1 MGQDIVR
8 FIAFDLE
15 THLIQPGQICPRL
28 VCMSWVVRDD
38 SPAGTCDVYTAP
50 DCEETGG
57 NGLERGLCLR
67 DRALQLIALW
77 ISSDDVC
84 LVGHNL
90 WFDLGVLVA
99 EAPELMPLIFA
110 KLDKGLIRDTQVRQQ
125 LLDIATGEMK
135 FHEDED
141 EDSEEMKKT
150 SYHLSDLAYR
160 LLKKWL
166 KKKDTWRLRYALLD
180 GVPLNE
186 WPEDAK
192 KYAID
197 DSVTTLEIYE
207 KQDEIAGVGDTCTE
221 IPNAVPQHQAAW
233 ALHLMS
239 VWGVRTDGEAVAK
252 LKADLE
258 KDFAAAMEALRPTG
272 LLKFSP
278 ARHFKSG
285 VRKGQIKEAKVSKIM
300 KAIKTRIL
308 IAFKAPQLVLLLEH
322 KKLTEVDLGLLKEAE
337 IPLSDAGLNISTSK
351 KTLVDSGDEDLKALA
366 EAGTLGKL
374 LNTYVPVLEMG
385 TRVPITARYNVLVE
399 TGRASCSKPN
409 LMNPPRAG
417 GVRPCFVPRPGW
429 VFSFADFDTAELRSL
444 AQTCLDVFGESAMA
458 DALRAGQDLHLALA
472 ADMAGL
478 SYEEA
483 KKLYKAGDKKMKEDR
498 QFCKIPN
505 FGLPGGLGAA
515 TFVAFAEGYG
525 TKITEDQARE
535 TIDAWHKRWPEMRP
549 YFNWVS
555 ELNDS
560 GEPIIQMVSGR
571 VRGGAGYCAIANG
584 FFQAR
589 TADGAKSALYQVVF
603 ECYAVP
609 TSPLFGC
616 RPWLFMHDEVGL
628 EIPRKWIGAKRASE
642 ASARQ
647 AEVMISAMAKFVPD
661 IPTLCSPY
669 MARRWYKGAE
679 AVRVNGVLVPS
690 KPVETIG
697 ADGKEKIKWV
707 ADLDEVDAAEGLAA

>member
-1 MGQDIVR
+1 MSYVERTTKVIETFSAVR
-8 FIAFDLE
+8 ED
-15 THLIQPGQICPRL
+15 
-28 VCMSWVVRDD
+28 VVIDGM
-38 SPAGTCDVYTAP
+38 A
-50 DCEETGG
+50 
-57 NGLERGLCLR
+57 RGLCTR
-67 DRALQLIALW
+67 ECALTLLHAWIEDDEVILI
-77 ISSDDVC
+77 
-84 LVGHNL
+84 GHNI
-90 WFDLGVLVA
+90 WFDLGVAVA
-99 EAPELMPLIFA
+99 EEPDLMPLIFA
-110 KLDKGLIRDTQVRQQ
+110 KLDKGLIRDTQLRQQ
-125 LLDIATGEMK
+125 LLDVATGEMK

-141 EDSEEMKKT
+141 TGDIIKS

-186 WPEDAK
+186 WPEEAK
-192 KYAID
+192 RYAID
-197 DSVTTLEIYE
+197 DSVTALEVYE

-221 IPNAVPQHQAAW
+221 IPNAIPQHQAAW

-258 KDFAAAMEALRPTG
+258 RDFGSAMEALRPTG
-272 LLKFSP
+272 LLKFTP
-278 ARHFKSG
+278 ARTFKSG
-285 VRKGQIKEAKVSKIM
+285 ARKGQVKEAEVSKIM

-308 IAFKAPQLVLLLEH
+308 IAFKAPQLVPLLEK
-322 KKLTEVDLGLLKEAE
+322 KKLADEDLELLAEAG
-337 IPLSDAGLNISTSK
+337 IPLSDSGKNISTSK
-351 KTLVDSGDEDLKALA
+351 KTLVDSGDKDLKALA

-374 LNTYVPVLEMG
+374 LNTYVPVLESG
-385 TRVPITARYNVLVE
+385 TRVPITARYNALVE
-399 TGRASCSKPN
+399 TGRASCAKPN

-444 AQTCLDVFGESAMA
+444 SQVCLDVLGESAMA

-505 FGLPGGLGAA
+505 FGLPGGLGAT

-525 TKITEDQARE
+525 TKIDEDKARE
-535 TIDAWHKRWPEMRP
+535 TIDAWHKRWPEMRK
-549 YFNWVS
+549 YFAWVS

-560 GEPIIQMVSGR
+560 GEAVTQIRSGR
-571 VRGGAGYCAIANG
+571 IRGGAGYCAIANG
-584 FFQAR
+584 FFQGL
-589 TADGAKSALYQVVF
+589 TADGAKAALYQVVY

-609 TSPLFGC
+609 TSPLYGC
-616 RPWLFMHDEVGL
+616 RPWLFMHDEVGI
-628 EIPRKWIGAKRASE
+628 EIPRKWIGAKSAS
-642 ASARQ
+642 AAAARQ
-647 AEVMISAMAKFVPD
+647 AEVMIAAMAKFVPD

-679 AVRVNGVLVPS
+679 AVRINGVLVPS
-690 KPVETIG
+690 KPVEKIG
-697 ADGKEKIKWV
+697 ADGKEKINWV
-707 ADLDEVDAAEGLAA
+707 ADLDEVDAAEGIAA